1 MTKQKLSPAALI
13 CILLCARSFTT
24 MTLFPVGITGG
35 LTYMTGAVISTVLQI
50 FLLIPA
56 AKLAARASKDPCT
69 LAFERGKN
77 FGRTTTLAF
86 LLYFIYEAFRD
97 IGDLAYFTDYFF
109 AVNMTRVM
117 TVLCVV
123 LTAVYAARLRISVLG
138 RTARITFAGVI
149 IMLAVIAAGAAEDMD
164 ITRFDCAVNDLPAEL
179 SKVVYAEFSRCEC
192 LALFSFL
199 AADIDGDPEKTAK
212 RYLIA
217 KGAMI
222 TLIAGMVTSVLGT
235 FAFAEKLPVF
245 TLAAASENLITE
257 RSDAVFLLIWVM
269 TGIVKLT
276 TLLYCSARCLR
287 LLLPKTSDF
296 GSVILA
302 GFLPTAAA
310 LPLLLVYGWEKVI
323 YSPRPA
329 APIIV
334 LGLILP
340 AYLLHVSPK
349 STHEREV

>member
-1 MTKQKLSPAALI
+1 MTKEKLSPAALI
-13 CILLCARSFTT
+13 CLLLCARSFTT
-24 MTLFPVGITGG
+24 LTLFPVGITGG

-56 AKLAARASKDPCT
+56 VKLAARTRKDPCT

-77 FGRTTTLAF
+77 FGRSATAAF
-86 LLYFIYEAFRD
+86 LLYFLYEAFRD
-97 IGDLAYFTDYFF
+97 IGDIAYFTDYFF

-123 LTAVYAARLRISVLG
+123 LTVVYAARLRISVLG
-138 RTARITFAGVI
+138 KTARITFAGVI

-164 ITRFDCAVNDLPAEL
+164 ITRFDYAVNDLPAEL
-179 SKVVYAEFSRCEC
+179 SKAVYAEFSRCEC

-199 AADIDGDPEKTAK
+199 AADINGDPEKTAK
-212 RYLIA
+212 FYLIA

-287 LLLPKTSDF
+287 LLRPKTSDF

-302 GFLPTAAA
+302 GSLPTVAA

-349 STHEREV
+349 PTHEREV

>member
-13 CILLCARSFTT
+13 CLLLCARSFTT
-24 MTLFPVGITGG
+24 LTLFPVGITGG
-35 LTYMTGAVISTVLQI
+35 LTYMTGALISTILQA

-56 AKLAARASKDPCT
+56 SKLAARTRKSPCA
-69 LAFERGKN
+69 LAFERNKN
-77 FGRTTTLAF
+77 FGRTVTIAF

-117 TVLCVV
+117 TVLCVA
-123 LTAVYAARLRISVLG
+123 LATVYGARLSISVLG
-138 RTARITFAGVI
+138 RTASITFAGVI
-149 IMLAVIAAGAAEDMD
+149 IMLAIIAAGAAEDME
-164 ITRFDCAVNDLPAEL
+164 ITRFDYAVNNLPAEL
-179 SKVVYAEFSRCEC
+179 AKAVYAEFSRCEC

-199 AADIDGDPEKTAK
+199 AADIDGDPEKTSK
-212 RYLIA
+212 HYLIS
-217 KGAMI
+217 KGVIIMI
-222 TLIAGMVTSVLGT
+222 IATMVTSVLGT

-269 TGIVKLT
+269 TGIIKLT

-287 LLLPKTSDF
+287 LLRPATSHI
-296 GSVILA
+296 GSVLLA
-302 GFLPTAAA
+302 GSLPTVAA
-310 LPLLLVYGWEKVI
+310 LPLLLGYGWEKVI

-334 LGLILP
+334 LALLIP
-340 AYLLHVSPK
+340 AFLLIVHQKPAPES
-349 STHEREV
+349 EV